1 MIPVI
6 NRAAAPVIN
15 RHRAVAPVINRHCR
29 SMDGRMAADS
39 RRYAAAGFQNETCAA
54 GAAELLNKV
63 EVEL

>member
-1 MIPVI
+1 
-6 NRAAAPVIN
+6 
-15 RHRAVAPVINRHCR
+15 
-29 SMDGRMAADS
+29 MAADS